1 MNGKHKNKCKIYAK
15 QILLRDFSSSKDFAR
30 YNSPIFF
37 ANLVSIVQICSSQG
51 MFSSSNTA
59 RNFIAAFKIFFI

>member
-1 MNGKHKNKCKIYAK
+1 MNDKRKNKCKIYAK
-15 QILLRDFSSSKDFAR
+15 QILLRDFSSSKGFAQ

-51 MFSSSNTA
+51 MFSSSNTP
-59 RNFIAAFKIFFI
+59 RSFIAAFKIFSI